1 MKGLALNKRFF
12 FQIVK
17 PLIEKKF
24 INLKY
29 SCGLI
34 GPGSDVLG
42 LDDLTSRDHNWG
54 LRLILF
60 LEEKD
65 IELKTEIVEFLSTN
79 LPKTFENF
87 DVNWSNPAEDGSRIP
102 EPTKGKINHG
112 VRIYS
117 ISEYLLDHFGMNT
130 LDALSDEQWL
140 TISEQKLLEFTSG
153 EVFIDSL
160 GKITSLRKKIAYYP
174 EHIKILNLIGEWK
187 AIASEIAFIGR
198 TRMLYDEVGSHLIA
212 CRLIHKMMRIV
223 FILENKYVPYA
234 KWLGSKF
241 YYLQLARE
249 LLPIFQDI
257 ISSTD
262 WEDRE
267 NKLIECYLLLAQEMK
282 RIGLISANIVETFY
296 YSRPQKVINVWDI
309 IKDLQSKLNS
319 EFVKKY
325 SWGSINQVI
334 QISDTI
340 DDKDY
345 LENIFQALRS

>member
-1 MKGLALNKRFF
+1 
-12 FQIVK
+12 
-17 PLIEKKF
+17 
-24 INLKY
+24 
-29 SCGLI
+29 
-34 GPGSDVLG
+34 
-42 LDDLTSRDHNWG
+42 
-54 LRLILF
+54 
-60 LEEKD
+60 
-65 IELKTEIVEFLSTN
+65 
-79 LPKTFENF
+79 
-87 DVNWSNPAEDGSRIP
+87 
-102 EPTKGKINHG
+102 
-112 VRIYS
+112 
-117 ISEYLLDHFGMNT
+117 
-130 LDALSDEQWL
+130 
-140 TISEQKLLEFTSG
+140 
-153 EVFIDSL
+153 
-160 GKITSLRKKIAYYP
+160 
-174 EHIKILNLIGEWK
+174 
-187 AIASEIAFIGR
+187 
-198 TRMLYDEVGSHLIA
+198 
-212 CRLIHKMMRIV
+212 V